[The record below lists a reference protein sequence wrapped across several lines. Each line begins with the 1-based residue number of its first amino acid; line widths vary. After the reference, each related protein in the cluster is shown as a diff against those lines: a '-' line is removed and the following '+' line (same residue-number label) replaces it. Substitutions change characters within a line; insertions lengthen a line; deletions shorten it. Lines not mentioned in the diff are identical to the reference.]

1 MTFFV
6 IVHSIMIV
14 CYAIMT
20 YFIWRGWKDNQLEK
34 KSNVAL
40 RNSAIALVEDMQQ
53 KEIDKNEKLVA
64 EAKLQVAAAMSAMK
78 ANMSS
83 LDSGLYDPNDII
95 NDPALL
101 VSILTAIVVKYGDMR
116 LGPKDMILTEES
128 EYVSVYVDTET
139 EEMVLSTEHDLEGDT
154 SDFILFIN
162 PSDDET
168 YH

>member
-1 MTFFV
+1 
-6 IVHSIMIV
+6 MIV

-40 RNSAIALVEDMQQ
+40 RNSVIALSEDMQ
-53 KEIDKNEKLVA
+53 KEIGKNEKLVA
-64 EAKLQVAAAMSAMK
+64 EAKLQVATAMSAVK
-78 ANMSS
+78 ADISS
-83 LDSGLYDPNDII
+83 LDSELHDSNDVM
-95 NDPALL
+95 NDLALL
-101 VSILTAIVVKYGDMR
+101 GSILTAIVVKYGDMR

-154 SDFILFIN
+154 SYFILFIN

>member
-20 YFIWRGWKDNQLEK
+20 YFIWRGWKDNQLKK
-34 KSNVAL
+34 KSNTAL

-116 LGPKDMILTEES
+116 LGAKDMILTEKS
-128 EYVSVYVDTET
+128 EYVSIYIDTET
-139 EEMVLSTEHDLEGDT
+139 KEVILSTEHDLEGDT
-154 SDFILFIN
+154 CYFIFIN